1 MSISKMNF
9 RKKIH
14 NKAFRLYVCT
24 VKVISPRNVRKY
36 YNIFGPIYSTLYYVL
51 LRYLPKLG
59 FIQYNLLGLILGLI
73 SWDTFKAS
81 FKYCLFKSR
90 MSQEDYVKLDTIKE

>member
-1 MSISKMNF
+1 MNF

-14 NKAFRLYVCT
+14 NKAFKLYLWT
-24 VKVISPRNVRKY
+24 VNIIGPRTVRKY

-51 LRYLPKLG
+51 LKYLPKLG
-59 FIQYNLLGLILGLI
+59 FIQYNFLGLILGLV
-73 SWDTFKAS
+73 SWNTFKAS

-90 MSQEDYVKLDTIKE
+90 MSQEDYVKLDLLKE

>member
-1 MSISKMNF
+1 MNF

-14 NKAFRLYVCT
+14 NKAFRLYLWT
-24 VKVISPRNVRKY
+24 VSIIGPRNVRKY

-59 FIQYNLLGLILGLI
+59 FIQYNLLGLILGLVG
-73 SWDTFKAS
+73 WDTFKAS
-81 FKYCLFKSR
+81 FKYCLFKSH
-90 MSQEDYVKLDTIKE
+90 MSQEDYVKLDLLKE